1 MFALFNYIGLVGTF
15 ISAVLLIP
23 ALTAFGFRET
33 ENGFSL
39 LIYAALGGFL
49 SVNLLVATQG
59 RGSMLKRGTALM
71 LAVFGWVLFPV
82 ALAFPIAGTFS
93 ISYSDALF
101 EAVSALTTT
110 AADGL
115 GSLETR
121 PASAIVLRASLQWIG
136 GLLTILTFLVLLGP
150 TGVGGLPKTRR
161 SIGEGAGRV
170 ATGISRM
177 TSSLTRYYVGA
188 TLVCFALLLL
198 TGVSPFDSLILSS
211 TAISSGGYLPPDGQL
226 FELGTPATLL
236 VMAFFFMLAATSVY
250 WHRMVGRWQIDN
262 LRRHRESYYLIA
274 IMAAISMFLLIIF
287 LTTPGMR
294 QAAGTFSLISEAIF
308 NAASL
313 VSTSGLHSNAGIFT
327 LLSPAFVFAVLLI
340 GGGTYSSAGGLK
352 FYRVGAMLFHARQD
366 LAKLVYPHAVAPR
379 HFGTETYNLQIM
391 KAIWVMSISS
401 IVAIAVGSGLLAMLG
416 LDFQASITASVA
428 AFTNAGPAY
437 SPDWAPRGTEGW
449 LAYHEMSSGMKFALA
464 AIMLV
469 GHLEVVAFLVVIN
482 PFRWLGR

>member
-313 VSTSGLHSNAGIFT
+313 VSTSGLQSNAGIFT

-449 LAYHEMSSGMKFALA
+449 LAYHEMSIGMKFALA

>member
-23 ALTAFGFRET
+23 ALTAFGFNDT

-39 LIYAALGGFL
+39 LIYAALGSFL
-49 SVNLLVATQG
+49 SINLLVATQD
-59 RGSMLKRGTALM
+59 RGSVLKRSTALM
-71 LAVFGWVLFPV
+71 LAVFGWLLFPV
-82 ALAFPIAGTFS
+82 ALAFPVAGTFG

-101 EAVSALTTT
+101 EAISALTTT

-115 GSLETR
+115 GSLDTR
-121 PASAIVLRASLQWIG
+121 PAAAIVLRASLQWIG

-274 IMAAISMFLLIIF
+274 IMAAISVFLLIIF

-437 SPDWAPRGTEGW
+437 SPDWAPRGAEGW
-449 LAYHEMSSGMKFALA
+449 LAYHEMGIGMKFALA
-464 AIMLV
+464 AIMLI

-482 PFRWLGR
+482 PFRWLAR

>member
-274 IMAAISMFLLIIF
+274 IMAAISMFLLIFF

-313 VSTSGLHSNAGIFT
+313 VSTSGLQSNAGIFT

>member
-274 IMAAISMFLLIIF
+274 IMAAISVFLLIIF

-449 LAYHEMSSGMKFALA
+449 LAYHEMSIGMKFALA

>member
-274 IMAAISMFLLIIF
+274 IMAAISVFLLIIF

>member
-313 VSTSGLHSNAGIFT
+313 VSTSGLQSNAGIFT

>member
-15 ISAVLLIP
+15 ISAVLLVP
-23 ALTAFGFRET
+23 ALTAFGFNET

-49 SVNLLVATQG
+49 SVNLLVATQD
-59 RGSMLKRGTALM
+59 RGTVLKRSTALM
-71 LAVFGWVLFPV
+71 LAVFGWVLFP
-82 ALAFPIAGTFS
+82 AAIAFPIAGTFG
-93 ISYSDALF
+93 IPYSHALF

-121 PASAIVLRASLQWIG
+121 PASAIVLRASLQWTG

-161 SIGEGAGRV
+161 SIGEGPGR
-170 ATGISRM
+170 ASSGISRM
-177 TSSLTRYYVGA
+177 TNSLTRYYVSA
-188 TLVCFALLLL
+188 TLACFALLLM
-198 TGVSPFDSLILSS
+198 TGVSPFDSLILSA
-211 TAISSGGYLPPDGQL
+211 TAISSGGYLPPGGQL

-236 VMAFFFMLAATSVY
+236 VIAVFFMLASTSVY
-250 WHRMVGRWQIDN
+250 WHRMVGRWQVDN

-274 IMAAISMFLLIIF
+274 IMLAISIFLMMIF

-313 VSTSGLHSNAGIFT
+313 VATSGLQSNAGIFT
-327 LLSPAFVFAVLLI
+327 LLSPAFVFAILLI
-340 GGGTYSSAGGLK
+340 GGGTYSAAGGLK

-366 LAKLVYPHAVAPR
+366 LAKLVYPHAVSPR
-379 HFGTETYNLQIM
+379 RFGTETYNLQIM
-391 KAIWVMSISS
+391 KAIWVMCISS
-401 IVAIAVGSGLLAMLG
+401 IVTIAAGAGLLAVLG

-437 SPDWAPRGTEGW
+437 SPDWAARGAEGW
-449 LAYHEMSSGMKFALA
+449 LAYHEMGIGMKAALA
-464 AIMLV
+464 AIMLI
-469 GHLEVVAFLVVIN
+469 GHLEVVVFLVVIN

>member
-262 LRRHRESYYLIA
+262 LRHHRESYYLIA
-274 IMAAISMFLLIIF
+274 VMLVVSAFLLMIF

-294 QAAGTFSLISEAIF
+294 QATGSLSLVSEAVF

-313 VSTSGLHSNAGIFT
+313 VSTSGLQSNAGIFT
-327 LLSPAFVFAVLLI
+327 LLSPAFVFAILLI
-340 GGGTYSSAGGLK
+340 GGSTYSSAGGLK

-366 LAKLVYPHAVAPR
+366 LAKLVYPHAVTPR
-379 HFGTETYNLQIM
+379 HFGTEAYNLQIM
-391 KAIWVMSISS
+391 RAIWVMCISS
-401 IVAIAVGSGLLAMLG
+401 IFTIAMGSGLLALLG

-437 SPDWAPRGTEGW
+437 SPDWAPRGAEGW
-449 LAYHEMSSGMKFALA
+449 LAYHEMGIGMKFALA

-482 PFRWLGR
+482 PFRWLAR